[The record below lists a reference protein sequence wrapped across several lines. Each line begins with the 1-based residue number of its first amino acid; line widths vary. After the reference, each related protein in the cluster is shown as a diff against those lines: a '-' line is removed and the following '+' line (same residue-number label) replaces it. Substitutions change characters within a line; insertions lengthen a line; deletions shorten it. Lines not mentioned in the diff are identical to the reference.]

1 LRYKEKF
8 TAKVINAGEKWIV
21 GRKDGDVLPGGY
33 NGFAGVDCSGFIT
46 KLWHYGGEY
55 EHLGTGLIGDYAITT
70 DGNKLREGDFLLK
83 SGHVVLFK
91 NWIQA
96 YTKIGI
102 IHAVSNSFESNFKT
116 HVRKIIEDSTDA
128 ERELGTVLN

>member
-1 LRYKEKF
+1 MRYKEKF

-55 EHLGTGLIGDYAITT
+55 EHLGIGDGPQLSIKRIMEN
-70 DGNKLREGDFLLK
+70 GVW
-83 SGHVVLFK
+83 S
-91 NWIQA
+91 
-96 YTKIGI
+96 KIW
-102 IHAVSNSFESNFKT
+102 V
-116 HVRKIIEDSTDA
+116 D
-128 ERELGTVLN
+128 